1 MPKFPP
7 RLDFSDPAASGRLM
21 ENWIGVGVWIVLG
34 TFIGLTMKLFVR
46 RPDEQPGHVL
56 LLTVFGAFGAVIGGL
71 LGVGYFHFE
80 DPRSLS
86 VGGMVGAFAL
96 SALLSWVYRWGSRA
110 LI

>member
-1 MPKFPP
+1 
-7 RLDFSDPAASGRLM
+7 
-21 ENWIGVGVWIVLG
+21 
-34 TFIGLTMKLFVR
+34 
-46 RPDEQPGHVL
+46 
-56 LLTVFGAFGAVIGGL
+56 VFGAFGAVIGGL